1 MKRLFGLLLVFV
13 VFFSFSAKSA
23 FGQATSGTETYDY
36 FKGIIDSHHTETYTT
51 LAGFVSSGGV
61 AAQAAGDYR
70 TFIGKAK
77 EAYDTAFSQAR
88 ESGTK
93 PVEAQLLGIRA
104 WLTSTQDP
112 ANFTPVRRYGISSPS
127 NTVYSQLSRKMS
139 DASLSAERIKRG
151 NIEAG
156 SGEDTVAT
164 GGGTIA
170 TAGTTNKNETVIV
183 NERKCSAGFVSCFI
197 SESVQWIIKNTL
209 MQIAGFLLWLTSNMF
224 SHVIQVGIL
233 EFKNW
238 ASDALFPL
246 WALVRQIVSLGV
258 VFVGLYLGFM
268 YILGRADTFA
278 RYIPWLLMF
287 ALFVNFSYPVA
298 RFAVDISNIV
308 SLNIYAAAFSN
319 EALNSTSNASAG
331 AVIMNRLGLSSLVMG
346 ATYVEGSAGA
356 NIIKDINTLPAAL
369 LVVVFILYAA
379 YVFFMATA
387 ILVMRTAALVFLII
401 ASPFLFIDS
410 VLPVLGDKAQQI
422 RKIFFEQLAVGPVFM
437 LLIALT
443 TKFMLVFSEGPLKAY
458 ANSSLEVNGGGVG
471 VFFNILMM
479 IVMLHIT
486 LKITKHV
493 SGSIGQMATDAMG
506 KVGGFAMGAAG
517 GGAGLLARNSLGR
530 LAAKARD
537 SKWVT
542 NNQDSLV
549 GRRVYDMSN
558 SLAKSSYDLRNSS
571 VIAGG
576 MKRAG
581 LGMGQGRTA
590 GYEEAMEKRKQ
601 DILDR
606 GSRIKTRYERTVTD
620 KDGNIIHRQG
630 DIDKEAD
637 AAYDRYIAQGGG
649 SVFMSQEQ
657 KQLAKE
663 ALGKQAGERSDKD
676 IAEAKKNAERE
687 VSLYNGAEDTVDPRT
702 GKLTTKKE
710 NQKNFVAELHK
721 ELEQL
726 KETGVDLQRDSQAQS
741 IILALNTIE
750 QNRGR
755 EAATKS
761 KEIEDLLEKYS
772 RIQGTGPAAEQSRE
786 KFRLDMSKENYELF
800 MAAQSRGG
808 GSTILGTDGRPIKG
822 VAQAP
827 AALDIDLNQAPQTK
841 VADTN
846 WDNYELPPSMRGTST
861 SSVNPND
868 VAAARVTKQQEA
880 AARANAEMDKNTRPT
895 SASAV
900 DIPLDI
906 PEVHNP
912 ATDDVAAM
920 AAQLALSN
928 MKKGP
933 PPYGSTS
940 TSSSTLPRNPAPSSG
955 GASAASDK
963 NRQEIM
969 GAFAEARGK
978 PSEIARIAKEA
989 EKMGFDS
996 DSISRM
1002 RDEGVTA

>member
-13 VFFSFSAKSA
+13 VFFSFSAEKSYA
-23 FGQATSGTETYDY
+23 LGTVDDVPQNSSASLD
-36 FKGIIDSHHTETYTT
+36 F
-51 LAGFVSSGGV
+51 AGFQPVLNQISTGTTTGGV
-61 AAQAAGDYR
+61 ADGNAA
-70 TFIGKAK
+70 A
-77 EAYDTAFSQAR
+77 A
-88 ESGTK
+88 
-93 PVEAQLLGIRA
+93 AQLGPNKT
-104 WLTSTQDP
+104 TSIWSCS
-112 ANFTPVRRYGISSPS
+112 FTNPIGCAAK
-127 NTVYSQLSRKMS
+127 L
-139 DASLSAERIKRG
+139 AEW
-151 NIEAG
+151 
-156 SGEDTVAT
+156 
-164 GGGTIA
+164 
-170 TAGTTNKNETVIV
+170 
-183 NERKCSAGFVSCFI
+183 FVKI
-197 SESVQWIIKNTL
+197 LW
-209 MQIAGFLLWLTSNMF
+209 MQVAGFLLWLTSNMF
-224 SHVIQVGIL
+224 SYAVQVGIL
-233 EFKNW
+233 DFKSW
-238 ASDALFPL
+238 ASDALYPL
-246 WALVRQIVSLGV
+246 WAVMRQIVSLGV

-278 RYIPWLLMF
+278 RYIPWVMIF

-298 RFAVDISNIV
+298 RFAVDVSNIV

-319 EALNSTSNASAG
+319 EALNSSSNASAG

-506 KVGGFAMGAAG
+506 KVGGFAMGAAT

-530 LAAKARD
+530 LAMKARD

-581 LGMGQGRTA
+581 MGMGQGRTA
-590 GYEEAMEKRKQ
+590 GYEEAMEKRRQ
-601 DILDR
+601 EILDR
-606 GSRIKTRYERTVTD
+606 GARIKTRYERDVVD
-620 KDGNIIHRQG
+620 ESGNILHRKG

-657 KQLAKE
+657 RQLAKE
-663 ALGKQAGERSDKD
+663 ALGKQSGERSDKD
-676 IAEAKKNAERE
+676 IAEAKKHSDGDL
-687 VSLYNGAEDTVDPRT
+687 SLYNNEKDPAEKERFVLELKRDLE
-702 GKLTTKKE
+702 KLKE
-710 NQKNFVAELHK
+710 ADV
-721 ELEQL
+721 ELE
-726 KETGVDLQRDSQAQS
+726 GVQAQS
-741 IILALNTIE
+741 IRRTLNAIE
-750 QNRGR
+750 AQKRAKAEEFANSVQDSLERYTN
-755 EAATKS
+755 TK
-761 KEIEDLLEKYS
+761 
-772 RIQGTGPAAEQSRE
+772 
-786 KFRLDMSKENYELF
+786 
-800 MAAQSRGG
+800 
-808 GSTILGTDGRPIKG
+808 GSTPEKEQENKERLLNAISDLKVRAAVMQKLGIKG
-822 VAQAP
+822 VDTPSKQ
-827 AALDIDLNQAPQTK
+827 DDSEFVDLTEPNTP
-841 VADTN
+841 
-846 WDNYELPPSMRGTST
+846 EGTR
-861 SSVNPND
+861 
-868 VAAARVTKQQEA
+868 AARLQEA
-880 AARANAEMDKNTRPT
+880 AERAQREMSQNASVRNEKTNTPE
-895 SASAV
+895 AV
-900 DIPLDI
+900 NNSVPF
-906 PEVHNP
+906 
-912 ATDDVAAM
+912 AVAAQEKFDPKLQNI
-920 AAQLALSN
+920 AQ
-928 MKKGP
+928 M
-933 PPYGSTS
+933 
-940 TSSSTLPRNPAPSSG
+940 
-955 GASAASDK
+955 
-963 NRQEIM
+963 
-969 GAFAEARGK
+969 FAEARAAAAINKAQESSRGDSAGPE
-978 PSEIARIAKEA
+978 PSKQSAPPRAPAPQSGAVDIAI
-989 EKMGFDS
+989 
-996 DSISRM
+996 
-1002 RDEGVTA
+1002 